1 MKRSSYTY
9 AIILLLLN
17 VLACGESKINTSS
30 EVHTETPVDELVI
43 TLEQFEEN
51 GMMLGH
57 LEEKPFPITVSTNGR
72 IDVPPENMA
81 VINAMMGGY
90 IKKTPLLIGDRVN
103 KGQLLVTLENPEFI
117 ALQQEYLE
125 VKERLTYLKSEYD
138 RHKILFEEKISS
150 QKNYLRTESEFKTAQ
165 AQYNG
170 LQKQL
175 QLLNISPKEV
185 ENGNITTTASLYAP
199 ISGSVTKVWVSKGAY
214 VSPSSPILEIVN
226 NEHIHLELAAFE
238 KDIMQVEKGQP
249 IRFRIPE
256 ASDKTF
262 EAEVYLVGT
271 TINEN
276 RTIQV
281 HAHLKNEKENRF
293 LMGMFVE
300 ADIVTDRVRAT
311 ALPSEAVVTIDDK
324 AYVLLLVSENDGNYQ
339 FRKLEVQTG
348 QTYANYIAIK
358 NAEKLDANHRFLTKG
373 TFGLIGE

>member
-1 MKRSSYTY
+1 MKHLPYISLVTL
-9 AIILLLLN
+9 ALLN
-17 VLACGESKINTSS
+17 TLGCGENKSTGASEENVETVINEFIVTR
-30 EVHTETPVDELVI
+30 
-43 TLEQFEEN
+43 EQFKKN
-51 GMMLGH
+51 GMELGH
-57 LEEKPFPITVSTNGR
+57 LEEKSFPMTVSTNGR

-81 VINAMMGGY
+81 VVNAMMGGY
-90 IKKTPLLIGDRVN
+90 IKKTPLLIGDKVN

-125 VKERLTYLKSEYD
+125 VKEQLVYLKSEYD

-165 AQYNG
+165 ARYNG

-175 QLLNISPKEV
+175 KMLNISPLEV
-185 ENGNITTTASLYAP
+185 ENGNITATTSLYAP
-199 ISGSVTKVWVSKGAY
+199 VSGSITKIWVSKGVY

-226 NEHIHLELAAFE
+226 NEHIHLELVVFE

-249 IRFRIPE
+249 IHFRIPE
-256 ASDKTF
+256 ASDETF

-300 ADIVTDRVRAT
+300 ADIVTDEDRAP
-311 ALPSEAVVTIDDK
+311 ALPSEAIVTIDDK
-324 AYVLLLVSENDGNYQ
+324 TYALLLVSENDGNYQ
-339 FRKLEVQTG
+339 FRKLQVQIG
-348 QTYANYIAIK
+348 QTHAGHTAIG
-358 NAEKLDANHRFLTKG
+358 NIEKLDANGKFLAKG
-373 TFGLIGE
+373 AFGLIGE

>member
-1 MKRSSYTY
+1 MKRPSYTY

-17 VLACGESKINTSS
+17 VLACGESKNNTSS

-51 GMMLGH
+51 GMILGH
-57 LEEKPFPITVSTNGR
+57 LEEKTFPITVSTNGR

-103 KGQLLVTLENPEFI
+103 KGQLLVTLENHEFI

-165 AQYNG
+165 ARYNG

-175 QLLNISPKEV
+175 QLLNIFPKEV

-256 ASDKTF
+256 ASDRTF

-300 ADIVTDRVRAT
+300 ADIVTDRIRAT
-311 ALPSEAVVTIDDK
+311 ALPSEAVVTIGDK
-324 AYVLLLVSENDGNYQ
+324 TYVLLLVSENDGNYQ

-348 QTYANYIAIK
+348 QTYANYIAIR
-358 NAEKLDANHRFLTKG
+358 NAEKLDVNNRFLTKG